1 MRTFYSIGLL
11 YKIFGDDS
19 QCESYLKEVYKKCL
33 KFLPED
39 DRKTQK
45 IKSMLVGMNVAIDAE
60 ALANNRID
68 HSDNDSER
76 REQEEYDPADNL
88 MQAGEDD

>member
-1 MRTFYSIGLL
+1 VGIVFTPVMRTFYSIGLL

-19 QCESYLKEVYKKCL
+19 QCESYMKEVYKKCL

-45 IKSMLVGMNVAIDAE
+45 IKSMLIGMNVAIDPQS
-60 ALANNRID
+60 LANNRID
-68 HSDNDSER
+68 HGDHDS
-76 REQEEYDPADNL
+76 QN
-88 MQAGEDD
+88 

>member
-11 YKIFGDDS
+11 YKIFGDDI

-45 IKSMLVGMNVAIDAE
+45 IKSMLIGMNVSIDAE
-60 ALANNRID
+60 SLANNRID
-68 HSDNDSER
+68 NGQAESD
-76 REQEEYDPADNL
+76 EEHQQDDAAENL
-88 MQAGEDD
+88 MQAGEEDD

>member
-19 QCESYLKEVYKKCL
+19 QCEGYLKQVYRQCSKY
-33 KFLPED
+33 LPED

-45 IKSMLVGMNVAIDAE
+45 IKSMLVGMNVNVQDMNIDD
-60 ALANNRID
+60 RSR
-68 HSDNDSER
+68 SDP
-76 REQEEYDPADNL
+76 REDEESREN
-88 MQAGEDD
+88 EDIEGF